1 MEVGSSKKKSY
12 PVPEPALRRMPCYLA
27 YLKLAHR
34 RGNQYVSSTLIARDN
49 GVDPT
54 QVTKDLSYTGIS
66 GKTRV
71 GYEVEP
77 LIDALEDF
85 LGFRVMDQAYLFGAG
100 SLGTALL
107 HDHGLV
113 QYGLEIIEAFDVNP
127 VVVGTQIKDV
137 CIHHVDEFKHRN
149 NQKVKI
155 GILTVPAENAQ
166 DVALMMIGN
175 GIRAIW
181 NFTPVRIA
189 VPENIVVQNTS
200 LYAHLAVMFNRLK
213 VNISNDD
220 GQD

>member
-1 MEVGSSKKKSY
+1 MDVGSSKKKSY

-113 QYGLEIIEAFDVNP
+113 QYGLKIVEAFDVNP
-127 VVVGTQIKDV
+127 IVVGTQIKDV
-137 CIHHVDEFKHRN
+137 SIHHVDEFKHRD
-149 NQKVKI
+149 NQNVKI

-166 DVALMMIGN
+166 DVALMMIDN

-189 VPENIVVQNTS
+189 VPDNVIVQNTS
-200 LYAHLAVMFNRLK
+200 LYAHLAVMFNRLN
-213 VNISNDD
+213 VITSNAE
-220 GQD
+220 

>member
-27 YLKLAHR
+27 YLKMAHR
-34 RGNQYVSSTLIARDN
+34 RGSQYVSSTLIARDN

-113 QYGLEIIEAFDVNP
+113 QYGLEIVEAFDVNP
-127 VVVGTQIKDV
+127 DVVGTQIKNV

-166 DVALMMIGN
+166 DVVLMMIDN

-181 NFTPVRIA
+181 NFTPMRIV
-189 VPENIVVQNTS
+189 VPDNVIVQNTS
-200 LYAHLAVMFNRLK
+200 LYAHLAVMFNRLN
-213 VNISNDD
+213 VIIANDD
-220 GQD
+220 IQD

>member
-1 MEVGSSKKKSY
+1 MEEDAAKKKNIL
-12 PVPEPALRRMPCYLA
+12 VPEPSLRRMPCYLA
-27 YLKLAHR
+27 YLKLEHR
-34 RGNQYVSSTLIARDN
+34 RGSKYVSSTLIARDN

-77 LIDALEDF
+77 LIEALEWF
-85 LGFRVMDQAYLFGAG
+85 LGFTQMDDAFLFGAG

-113 QYGLEIIEAFDVNP
+113 QYGLRIISAFDVNP
-127 VVVGTQIKDV
+127 SVVGKEISGVSIFHID
-137 CIHHVDEFKHRN
+137 DFKNMN
-149 NQKVKI
+149 NQTIEI

-166 DVALMMIGN
+166 SVAQMMIDN
-175 GIRAIW
+175 GIKAIW
-181 NFTPVRIA
+181 NFTPVRIV
-189 VPENIVVQNTS
+189 VPDNIVVQNTS

-213 VNISNDD
+213 ALH
-220 GQD
+220 